1 VTTNPTETASDDLLE
16 RLGRLREL
24 QTEMNA
30 AIAAANERE
39 RANRETAETVMPT
52 LPKADDV

>member
-1 VTTNPTETASDDLLE
+1 MTPNPTDSGSDDLLE

-24 QTEMNA
+24 QNETNA

-39 RANRETAETVMPT
+39 KANRETAEILMPT
-52 LPKADDV
+52 PPRADDL